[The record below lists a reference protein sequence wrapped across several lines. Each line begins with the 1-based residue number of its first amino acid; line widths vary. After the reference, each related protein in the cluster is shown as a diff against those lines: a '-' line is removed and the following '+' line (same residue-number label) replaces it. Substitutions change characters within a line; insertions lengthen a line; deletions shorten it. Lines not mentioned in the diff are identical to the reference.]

1 MLFVFDQLGK
11 AAARD
16 RDAIVADAGG
26 LADFGFELFG
36 GGSHV
41 GSIAGDWPAV
51 NAAVLLVA
59 SSFTWI

>member
-1 MLFVFDQLGK
+1 
-11 AAARD
+11 
-16 RDAIVADAGG
+16 
-26 LADFGFELFG
+26 LFG